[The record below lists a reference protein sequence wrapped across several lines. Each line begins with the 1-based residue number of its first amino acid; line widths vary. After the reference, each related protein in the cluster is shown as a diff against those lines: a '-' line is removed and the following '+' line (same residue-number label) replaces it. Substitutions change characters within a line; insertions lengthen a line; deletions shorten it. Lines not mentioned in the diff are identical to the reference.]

1 MNKHINNYS
10 VKYINLKSTSNY
22 IKNLILIEKNNL
34 YSVLFLDAIDN
45 IFQNS
50 TNFTFSTRCS
60 IIKYNRIHKDIDE
73 FELLDRYNFKRSKIM
88 DKYLKD
94 SNLCEK
100 IKDENESYSDDSLYN
115 ITSFGTDLTFREI
128 VAMYKEGDLEKPELQ
143 RKYVWTKNEASR
155 FIDSILLGLPVPSI
169 FLAKTNDNKRLIVDG
184 YQRIM
189 TIYDYMEG
197 IFTGDKKVFK
207 LSNSDNIHP
216 NWRGKAFTELTEE
229 QRRTIR
235 TYPIHA
241 IIFEQKQ
248 PQDDTGMYQI
258 FERINT
264 SGRALKPQEIRNCV
278 YHGNYNNLLFDLNK
292 SEVWRNII
300 GSNKE
305 DARMADVE
313 LILRFFAFSEIEK
326 FDEFKQNQINLV
338 KFLNLYMKSKSKITY
353 DELKECKN
361 LFLETMN
368 FLYNNIGNNVFRTGK
383 MKDDEFNWSKKVNP
397 VILDAVCT
405 ATIKARKTLKEDEI
419 DTKFLYDKYE
429 QLLQNQEFIEVTKQR
444 TTNIENI
451 KKRVIIAAKEL
462 YGVEICYQNIKE

>member
-1 MNKHINNYS
+1 MNKR
-10 VKYINLKSTSNY
+10 ST
-22 IKNLILIEKNNL
+22 
-34 YSVLFLDAIDN
+34 
-45 IFQNS
+45 
-50 TNFTFSTRCS
+50 
-60 IIKYNRIHKDIDE
+60 
-73 FELLDRYNFKRSKIM
+73 
-88 DKYLKD
+88 D
-94 SNLCEK
+94 SNLCVQ
-100 IKDENESYSDDSLYN
+100 IADENESYSDDSLYN

-155 FIDSILLGLPVPSI
+155 FVDSILLGLPVPSI
-169 FLAKTNDNKRLIVDG
+169 FLAKTNDSKRLIVDG

-189 TIYDYMEG
+189 TVYDYMEG
-197 IFTGDKKVFK
+197 TFTGDKRVFK

-229 QRRTIR
+229 QRRIIR

-278 YHGNYNNLLFDLNK
+278 YHGKYNNLLFDLNK

-300 GSNKE
+300 DSNKE

-326 FDEFKQNQINLV
+326 FDEFNQNQINLV
-338 KFLNLYMKSKSKITY
+338 KFLNIYMKSKKSISNEEINSY
-353 DELKECKN
+353 KE
-361 LFLETMN
+361 LFLDTMN
-368 FLYNNIGNNVFRTGK
+368 FLYTNIGKNIFRTGK
-383 MKDDEFNWSKKVNP
+383 IKNNKFVWSKKVNP
-397 VILDAVCT
+397 VILDAVST
-405 ATIKARKTLKEDEI
+405 ATIKARKKSNDTEI
-419 DTKFLYDKYE
+419 DTSNLYKKYE
-429 QLLQNQEFIEVTKQR
+429 LLLQNQEFIEITKQR
-444 TTNIENI
+444 TTTVNNI
-451 KKRVIIAAKEL
+451 KNRIIIAAKEL
-462 YGVEICYQNIKE
+462 YGIELCY